1 MADTTF
7 GPKGWTPE
15 RFGNLGGKTYV
26 ITGANAGTG
35 FQAARILLGKEAK
48 VVMLNRSAEKSA
60 AAIDDLRAEFGA
72 DADVSFV
79 QMDLAELAS
88 VRAAAE
94 EVLKSVPRIDAL
106 ICNAAIA
113 QVPTQEFT
121 KDGFE
126 SQLGTNHYG
135 HFVLCGMLFDRLE
148 EAQGR
153 IVVVASLGYNMGI
166 KTIQFDDMDWDRNYS
181 PNPVYSQSSWHR

>member
-15 RFGNLGGKTYV
+15 RLGNLGGKTYV

-35 FQAARILLGKEAK
+35 FQAARILLGKGAK

-88 VRAAAE
+88 VRSAAE
-94 EVLKSVPRIDAL
+94 EVLKSVPRIDAPSHR
-106 ICNAAIA
+106 CRRKSS
-113 QVPTQEFT
+113 PRT
-121 KDGFE
+121 
-126 SQLGTNHYG
+126 
-135 HFVLCGMLFDRLE
+135 VLK
-148 EAQGR
+148 
-153 IVVVASLGYNMGI
+153 ASLAP
-166 KTIQFDDMDWDRNYS
+166 TIMVTLSSAECFSTVWRKRRAGSSLS
-181 PNPVYSQSSWHR
+181 PA